1 MHCEASAA
9 PAAAREWQIGLQL
22 EQHESFNLLCVET
35 KRFLAANRLNEN
47 SEQWPQRRTFSRF
60 SVFTPKPKS
69 QKIPT

>member
-47 SEQWPQRRTFSRF
+47 SEQ
-60 SVFTPKPKS
+60 
-69 QKIPT
+69 